1 MRIDYSIV
9 FVSNMSRAV
18 DFYRDVVGLPL
29 KFETPEWT
37 EFDTEGATLALHRG
51 DPGSAGDAN
60 APGTCRTGFTVP
72 DIDAATEFFAR
83 LLGARPLYD
92 LGPYRIDAGDW
103 IVHQITGRFT
113 EQEAQDLAKA
123 IQSGAAS
130 GVSGKP

>member
-9 FVSNMSRAV
+9 FVSNMSRSV

-51 DPGSAGDAN
+51 DPGSAGDPN

-72 DIDAATEFFAR
+72 DIDAFHTRMIEHGVDCLEEPRVSFGTKLAQ
-83 LLGARPLYD
+83 
-92 LGPYRIDAGDW
+92 YRDPDGM
-103 IVHQITGRFT
+103 RF
-113 EQEAQDLAKA
+113 
-123 IQSGAAS
+123 
-130 GVSGKP
+130 GVSEQHR